1 MLHPLGALD
10 KQRNNNPSAWSS
22 AVATADTLNTK
33 PQLATTAVAKIR
45 GNTTVSFGTAS
56 CRSNLEWYST
66 CPNFMSNVDPGKW
79 WSFVEAWIV
88 SFEKGSFAWKE
99 AVIAQSRNLDV
110 QSFSNSLLWAR
121 SWQFFVL
128 SGLENPCFGN
138 LENPLTNSCTNA
150 TYQIQNKPILFGVP
164 ARDVRNELHL
174 CPTKTPNAISCGLG
188 PSFPSR
194 CTNFQLLTHHLSYHQ
209 EFKKIVW
216 HLRSTFYVR
225 LLWPLQKVSQ
235 LPTLN
240 SNFSQN
246 SWGKQHKCSKDN
258 LGHSLHYQLEKSSH
272 LWLWNHTSETCPG
285 VLFSHTWHPLSLL
298 RKTAETE
305 AAPSSFLNHWTSQ
318 PRKTQRHGLKKMVQ
332 FFVLGN
338 AAIDTANFR
347 NASGPCVDFCV
358 HVLDSYLCNLKVVFN

>member
-33 PQLATTAVAKIR
+33 PQLATTAMAKIR

-188 PSFPSR
+188 PSFPSSVR
-194 CTNFQLLTHHLSYHQ
+194 ISSCWHITFLTIKSLKKLFDTCEALFMSVSYDL
-209 EFKKIVW
+209 FKK
-216 HLRSTFYVR
+216 SANFN
-225 LLWPLQKVSQ
+225 SQ
-235 LPTLN
+235 LQFLAE
-240 SNFSQN
+240 F
-246 SWGKQHKCSKDN
+246 
-258 LGHSLHYQLEKSSH
+258 LG
-272 LWLWNHTSETCPG
+272 
-285 VLFSHTWHPLSLL
+285 
-298 RKTAETE
+298 
-305 AAPSSFLNHWTSQ
+305 
-318 PRKTQRHGLKKMVQ
+318 
-332 FFVLGN
+332 
-338 AAIDTANFR
+338 
-347 NASGPCVDFCV
+347 
-358 HVLDSYLCNLKVVFN
+358 